1 MTQKRRFSFEN
12 LLFFVFRQKKFC
24 FTLFFRQAFLQLL
37 DILSAKKLERS
48 FFMREFYIYLITKEV
63 AHSYYGKENKLF
75 QLFYEEQRSSG
86 IPKQILA
93 KQISYITAS
102 ISVSQL
108 EEHFWQQLRE
118 KYNWRFE
125 SESYTLQCR
134 KSTVRLELNDSYL
147 HLYSIGNFEA
157 ETIMFEALRQFEP
170 YFLAMDYGERK
181 YGWLSPF
188 KLNMVYA
195 T

>member
-1 MTQKRRFSFEN
+1 LGN
-12 LLFFVFRQKKFC
+12 LLFFIFRQKKLYFS
-24 FTLFFRQAFLQLL
+24 LLFRQAFFKLL
-37 DILSAKKLERS
+37 DILSAKQSERGFS
-48 FFMREFYIYLITKEV
+48 MREFFVYLITKEV

-75 QLFYEEQRSSG
+75 QLFFEEQRSKG
-86 IPKQILA
+86 IYKTILQKQV
-93 KQISYITAS
+93 SYITS
-102 ISVSQL
+102 LLSVSQL
-108 EEHFWQQLRE
+108 EEHFWSHLSE
-118 KYNWRFE
+118 TYEWRLE
-125 SESYTLQCR
+125 GETYSLSCR
-134 KSTVRLELNDSYL
+134 NSTVHLELNDHYL

-157 ETIMFEALRQFEP
+157 ETIIFEALRHYDS

>member
-1 MTQKRRFSFEN
+1 
-12 LLFFVFRQKKFC
+12 
-24 FTLFFRQAFLQLL
+24 
-37 DILSAKKLERS
+37 
-48 FFMREFYIYLITKEV
+48 MREFFIYLITKEV

-75 QLFYEEQRSSG
+75 QLFFEEQRSTG
-86 IPKQILA
+86 ISKTILQKQV
-93 KQISYITAS
+93 SYITTILA
-102 ISVSQL
+102 VSQI
-108 EEHFWQQLRE
+108 EKHFWESLSGTHD
-118 KYNWRFE
+118 WRVE
-125 SESYTLQCR
+125 GETYSLSC
-134 KSTVRLELNDSYL
+134 KDSTVHLELSDQYI

-157 ETIMFEALRQFEP
+157 ETIIFEALRHYES

>member
-1 MTQKRRFSFEN
+1 
-12 LLFFVFRQKKFC
+12 
-24 FTLFFRQAFLQLL
+24 
-37 DILSAKKLERS
+37 
-48 FFMREFYIYLITKEV
+48 MREFYIYLITKEV

-86 IPKQILA
+86 IFKQILN
-93 KQISYITAS
+93 KQIGYITS
-102 ISVSQL
+102 SMSVSQL
-108 EEHFWQQLRE
+108 EEHLWHQLKD
-118 KYNWRFE
+118 KYEWL
-125 SESYTLQCR
+125 SEGQTYTLSA
-134 KSTVRLELNDSYL
+134 KNSKVRIELNDRYL

-157 ETIMFEALRQFEP
+157 ETIIFEALRQFES

-188 KLNMVYA
+188 KLNMMYA